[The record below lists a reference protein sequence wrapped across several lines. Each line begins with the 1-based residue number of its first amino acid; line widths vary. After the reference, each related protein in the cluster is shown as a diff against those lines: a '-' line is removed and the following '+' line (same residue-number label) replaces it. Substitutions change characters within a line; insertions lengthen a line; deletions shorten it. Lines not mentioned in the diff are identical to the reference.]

1 MASET
6 DAEKIARLEREN
18 AELRATVEELRR
30 TMEQLRRELEEWK
43 RGHRVRER
51 KRRGRHAKADAAGG
65 EGETASAD
73 GAKRKSGRAKGHE
86 GAGRPGPVH
95 VDHVVPC
102 RTQGPCA
109 CGGTRAD
116 LGVGRCHR
124 VEELVIN
131 VEVTEY
137 QCMREQCERCGTVTE
152 APLPA
157 ELGGAPKVGPQAQAV
172 AMALRFDAGLTV
184 SAISRVFGEIFH
196 LPFSPG
202 GLSQM
207 FERNIAKFEHATIE
221 VRSRLLTEPV
231 LYADE
236 TGWWMDGSRAWLF
249 AATTEELSVFHIS
262 SHRDRETFERIVPTW
277 YAGIIATDAYSVY
290 DSLPE
295 RRHPQCWGHVL
306 RTARDLAEIH
316 GDPNDAAMKSSILAF
331 IDAAKAHRD
340 VEWPSPSTRAV
351 AQSAFEAVLDAG
363 SGATHPKLVTL
374 GARLHRQRVR
384 YLLCLDDKR
393 VPLTTNQVERDLRG
407 HIPVRKLSFGT
418 RNQRGS
424 LQWAEG
430 TTLSK
435 TLRKQ
440 GKRLVDYVPV
450 ALAAAARD
458 APLPSVF
465 ASPP

>member
-1 MASET
+1 MPVET
-6 DAEKIARLEREN
+6 DAETIARLERE
-18 AELRATVEELRR
+18 LRERDAVIEALRR
-30 TMEQLRRELEEWK
+30 TVEQLRRELEEWR
-43 RGHRVRER
+43 RGHRIRDR
-51 KRRGRHAKADAAGG
+51 KRRARQAKAAAASAGG
-65 EGETASAD
+65 EASGNAA
-73 GAKRKSGRAKGHE
+73 AKRKSGRPEGHE
-86 GAGRPGPVH
+86 GAGRPGPDH
-95 VDHVVPC
+95 VDKVVPC
-102 RTQGPCA
+102 RTEGPCA
-109 CGGTRAD
+109 CGGTLTD
-116 LGVGRCHR
+116 VGIARRHR
-124 VEELVIN
+124 VEDLVMS

-137 QCMREQCERCGTVTE
+137 QCMCRRCDRCGTETE

-157 ELGGAPKVGPQAQAV
+157 ELGGAPKVGPQAQAA
-172 AMALRFDAGLTV
+172 AMALRFDTGLPVAT
-184 SAISRVFGEIFH
+184 ISRVFREIFH

-207 FERNIAKFEHATIE
+207 FERNIAKFEPATLE
-221 VRSRLLTEPV
+221 VRSRLLTEPM
-231 LYADE
+231 LYSDE
-236 TGWWMDGSRAWLF
+236 TGWWMDGTRAWLF
-249 AATTEELSVFHIS
+249 AATTEQLSVFHIS
-262 SHRDRETFERIVPTW
+262 RHRDRDTFERIVPPW

-295 RRHPQCWGHVL
+295 ERHPQCWGHVL

-316 GDPNDAAMKSSILAF
+316 RHAADATMKAGILAF

-340 VEWPSPSTRAV
+340 VEWPSPSTRAT
-351 AQSAFEAVLDAG
+351 AQKAFEAVLDAG
-363 SGATHPKLVTL
+363 RDAAHPKLVTL
-374 GARLHRQRVR
+374 GARLDRQRVR

-418 RNQRGS
+418 RNPRGS

-430 TTLSK
+430 TTLSN

-440 GKRLVDYVPV
+440 GKRLVDYVPA

>member
-1 MASET
+1 MSTET

-18 AELRATVEELRR
+18 AELRGLV
-30 TMEQLRRELEEWK
+30 EQLRRELEEWK
-43 RGHRVRER
+43 RGHRVRDR
-51 KRRGRHAKADAAGG
+51 KRRGRQTKAPTGDADDTG
-65 EGETASAD
+65 S
-73 GAKRKSGRAKGHE
+73 GAAPSERKSGRAKGHE
-86 GAGRPGPVH
+86 GAGRPGPTH
-95 VDHVVPC
+95 VDRVVPC
-102 RTQGPCA
+102 RTEGPCA
-109 CGGTRAD
+109 CGGGLRD
-116 LGVGRCHR
+116 LGVGRRHR
-124 VEELVIN
+124 VEELVIR

-137 QCMREQCERCGTVTE
+137 QCMCQQCERCGAVTE

-172 AMALRFDAGLTV
+172 AIALRFDTGLPV
-184 SAISRVFGEIFH
+184 STISRVFGEIFH

-207 FERNIAKFEHATIE
+207 FERNIAKFEPATLE

-249 AATTEELSVFHIS
+249 AATTEGLSVFHIS
-262 SHRDRETFERIVPTW
+262 PHRDRETFLRIVPSW
-277 YAGIIATDAYSVY
+277 YAGITATDAYSVY
-290 DSLPE
+290 DYLPE
-295 RRHPQCWGHVL
+295 ERHPQCWGHVL

-316 GDPNDAAMKSSILAF
+316 GDAADDAVKRSILTF

-351 AQSAFEAVLDAG
+351 AQSAFEAVLAAG

-374 GARLHRQRVR
+374 GARLDRQRVR

-418 RNQRGS
+418 RNPRGS

-440 GKRLVDYVPV
+440 GKRLVDYVPA
-450 ALAAAARD
+450 ALTAAARD

-465 ASPP
+465 AAPP